1 MLLYVVNECLS
12 IIPRQPSRL
21 YGIPL
26 PQQLLRRGRWRIA
39 PGASGGARSRQPN
52 IGQEPRAPVPARA
65 AAGQL
70 QAELRMERGGKD
82 GLQQEIGT
90 CLGKFGLSCL
100 FESCLSDFQPNS
112 PTKRSPSPQI
122 QETASTPKPQ
132 MINPNLKK
140 PSTFQLSIWNPVHLG
155 SPPRSF
161 SRRWHPHPPAP
172 AAPPGRCWLP
182 PAPLLRWGLLQQPG
196 GWWRLRHQGPPLPR
210 SPWGPGKVTG
220 RARVWSHVWK
230 KIIWTFPTLIEI
242 LDFFDEHVWEGILG
256 DWIGWLG
263 MGLEQTSP
271 TCCAQMRPNILK

>member
-100 FESCLSDFQPNS
+100 FDPACQIFS
-112 PTKRSPSPQI
+112 PTPQ
-122 QETASTPKPQ
+122 QKD
-132 MINPNLKK
+132 L
-140 PSTFQLSIWNPVHLG
+140 
-155 SPPRSF
+155 
-161 SRRWHPHPPAP
+161 PHPKSKKQPQ
-172 AAPPGRCWLP
+172 LP
-182 PAPLLRWGLLQQPG
+182 
-196 GWWRLRHQGPPLPR
+196 
-210 SPWGPGKVTG
+210 S
-220 RARVWSHVWK
+220 
-230 KIIWTFPTLIEI
+230 
-242 LDFFDEHVWEGILG
+242 
-256 DWIGWLG
+256 
-263 MGLEQTSP
+263 
-271 TCCAQMRPNILK
+271 LK